1 MRKERRKR
9 EKRVKKKKNENKE
22 SGDKVLIIKTKSYLA
37 REAEKEIPSVP
48 VKKVSYPMVPS
59 KKENEQYF
67 TGFLDIFKKL
77 KITIPFGE
85 TLQQMSLYTK
95 FLKDLLTKK
104 GKYINN
110 ESIIVE
116 GNYSASRGS
125 YHTSSKVQEA

>member
-48 VKKVSYPMVPS
+48 VKKVPYPMVPS

-77 KITIPFGE
+77 KITIPFGGRSPHTGQTIPRALE
-85 TLQQMSLYTK
+85 YVLGIPHCKHILQRK
-95 FLKDLLTKK
+95 
-104 GKYINN
+104 
-110 ESIIVE
+110 
-116 GNYSASRGS
+116 
-125 YHTSSKVQEA
+125 